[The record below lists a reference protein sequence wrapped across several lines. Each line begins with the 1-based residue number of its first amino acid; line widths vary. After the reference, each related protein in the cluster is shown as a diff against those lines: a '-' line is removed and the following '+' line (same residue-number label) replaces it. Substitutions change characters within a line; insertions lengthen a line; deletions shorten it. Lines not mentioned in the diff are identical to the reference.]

1 MSKNP
6 PGSVGGV
13 ISNSI
18 AIYKRGWLFQMS
30 KVVSPHLWNTPRATF
45 TNRRFSGIPFII
57 GERGDCLGWC
67 SRVCCIF
74 VENGVFFFPS
84 RRNCSNSRCHIGKVC
99 FQFLVLFLPPGESSV
114 CLFLFWQIFC
124 SWQFWFS
131 MGNHSNIF
139 FWVGSRQFLWND
151 VVRANVYTS

>member
-74 VENGVFFFPS
+74 VENGVFFFQAGEIVPIAGAILVKFVSSFWCYFFHLES
-84 RRNCSNSRCHIGKVC
+84 RLFVFSC
-99 FQFLVLFLPPGESSV
+99 FDKFSVHDSFGFQWGTIRTFSFGLVAGN
-114 CLFLFWQIFC
+114 FC
-124 SWQFWFS
+124 GMMW
-131 MGNHSNIF
+131 
-139 FWVGSRQFLWND
+139 
-151 VVRANVYTS
+151 